1 MPHPRRCGLKRTRKS
16 CQLHL
21 RAIWLRASCDDPGV
35 KVGYAML
42 FLILLVAPWA
52 NGQATAVGGLRER
65 LQSVPDLQ
73 LNVTEVQVSPPIVL
87 TGISAVSADRDGHLY
102 VIHRPETG
110 DPIVELDRNG
120 HLIRSWGKDLF
131 KVPHSIR
138 IDDAGNVWAIDA
150 NQSIIFKFTP
160 EGRQLLEIQVGGV
173 PDPTREF
180 CGATDIAFARN
191 GHLFVT
197 DGYCNARVLEYS
209 ADGKK
214 LNEWGSHG
222 SGPGQFNLVHSI
234 AIGPN
239 GNLYVADRENG
250 RVQWFNQSG
259 KYLGEW
265 DYGGQLHS
273 LAFSKNGDLY
283 IVLHPKEAPP
293 EKDSYVVKIDPSDG
307 EPLGKYPVRSHE
319 LSITADGA
327 LLPATRSSQLL
338 ILAPRKQSSYK

>member
-1 MPHPRRCGLKRTRKS
+1 VRCKMPNS
-16 CQLHL
+16 A
-21 RAIWLRASCDDPGV
+21 RALGSGAALTAGCT
-35 KVGYAML
+35 ML
-42 FLILLVAPWA
+42 SVIFLIATLAHS
-52 NGQATAVGGLRER
+52 QAASSGGLREL
-65 LQSVPDLQ
+65 LQSIPDLQ
-73 LNVTEVQVSPPIVL
+73 LKVTEVQVSPPLIL

-120 HLIRSWGKDLF
+120 NLIRSWGKGLF

-138 IDDAGNVWAIDA
+138 LDGAGNIWAIDA
-150 NQSIIFKFTP
+150 NKSIIFKFTP

-197 DGYCNARVLEYS
+197 DGYCNARILEYS

-234 AIGPN
+234 AIGPD
-239 GNLYVADRENG
+239 GNVYVADRENG
-250 RVQWFNQSG
+250 RIQWFSQSG

-293 EKDSYVVKIDPSDG
+293 EKESYVVKIDPSNG
-307 EPLGKYPVRSHE
+307 NPLGKFPVRSHE
-319 LSITADGA
+319 LSIAADGV

-338 ILAPRKQSSYK
+338 LLAPPT